1 MIMKVRLLDIA
12 NEVGVS
18 RVLVGKILLG
28 GKKGNTCFSDATAE
42 KVRLAAA
49 KLGYTPNHIAR
60 QLRGVSSR
68 TIGVIMPVVD
78 NTIMFSRLNAFVLQA
93 SEKGYSVI
101 VRHMPNSE
109 KGFLEV
115 LQDLASRQV
124 EGFLFL
130 DYIPTLFTD
139 VMEYLKKIN
148 ISVMLYGDGND
159 NELFA
164 SHFQIDLVSGVEQV
178 VNHLVSQNYS
188 KIALFLTNR
197 SEVSMLQRLAGY
209 KKGVIANGLKFD
221 ESLVWSA
228 GVHENLPDDNIAWH
242 QGIKAGAEQLL
253 EKRGADAV
261 IMSND
266 IWALNMMKHIKTMG
280 IFTTDKVGIVG
291 FDNISASFLCSPEL
305 TSVDQRVSTLAE
317 QLMEFF
323 LNPDVFRSKNR
334 KIMIKPELIVREST
348 IRNN

>member
-1 MIMKVRLLDIA
+1 MQVRLLDIA
-12 NEVGVS
+12 REVGVS

-28 GKKGNTCFSDATAE
+28 GKKGNTCFSDATAK
-42 KVRLAAA
+42 KVRLAAT
-49 KLGYTPNHIAR
+49 KLGYTPNHTAR
-60 QLRGVSSR
+60 QLRGVRSR
-68 TIGVIMPVVD
+68 SIGVMMPVVD

-130 DYIPTLFTD
+130 DYIPKLFTD

-148 ISVMLYGDGND
+148 IPVMLYGDGND
-159 NELFA
+159 NEIFA

-178 VNHLVSQNYS
+178 VDHLVSQNYS

-197 SEVSMLQRLAGY
+197 NEVSMLQRLAGY
-209 KKGVIANGLKFD
+209 KKGVIANGIKFD
-221 ESLVWSA
+221 ENLVWSA
-228 GVHENLPDDNIAWH
+228 EVHENLPDDNIAW
-242 QGIKAGAEQLL
+242 QEGVQTAAKQLL
-253 EKRGADAV
+253 EKRGVDAV
-261 IMSND
+261 IMPND
-266 IWALNMMKHIKTMG
+266 IWALNMIKHIKT
-280 IFTTDKVGIVG
+280 VGLSSLNEVGVVG

-305 TSVDQRVSTLAE
+305 TSVDQRVVQLAK

-323 LNPDVFRSKNR
+323 LNPDDCQNKNR

-348 IRNN
+348 IRKN